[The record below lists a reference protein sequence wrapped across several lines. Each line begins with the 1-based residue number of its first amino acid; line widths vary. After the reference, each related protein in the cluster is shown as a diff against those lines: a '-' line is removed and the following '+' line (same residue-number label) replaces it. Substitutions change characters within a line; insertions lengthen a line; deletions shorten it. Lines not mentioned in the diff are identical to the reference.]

1 MNSIANGCRLWTV
14 SLTAVMLAVAA
25 LTACSGDDPVSP
37 EQRLAGRYDAVTW
50 TITGASET
58 IDMLAEGSHFL
69 IELRADG
76 TTDGEFFT
84 PEGAAPEPAERR
96 VSLAGT
102 WSLMLGNVVNFE
114 MEGDTFVRFVEWQY
128 GAGRLENE
136 FTIGQYST
144 RTVLRR

>member
-1 MNSIANGCRLWTV
+1 MRRSPGPWIPVPCSGLALIVATG
-14 SLTAVMLAVAA
+14 LTL
-25 LTACSGDDPVSP
+25 ACSGSDPLSP
-37 EQRLAGRYDAVTW
+37 GARLSGRYAAIIW
-50 TITGASET
+50 TISSPAET
-58 IDMLAEGSHFL
+58 IDMLAEGSHL
-69 IELRADG
+69 WIELRSDG

-96 VSLAGT
+96 VSLAGR
-102 WSLMLGNVVNFE
+102 WSVTSDYVVTFE

-136 FTIGQYST
+136 FTIGPYTT

>member
-1 MNSIANGCRLWTV
+1 
-14 SLTAVMLAVAA
+14 MLDYTRMKKLFALMMVVAGGA
-25 LTACSGDDPVSP
+25 LACSGDDPVSP

-50 TITGASET
+50 TITGLGET
-58 IDMLAEGSHFL
+58 IDMLAEGSHIW

-76 TTDGEFFT
+76 TTDGEFYT

-102 WSLMLGNVVNFE
+102 WTLGPGEVVSFE
-114 MEGDTFVRFVEWQY
+114 MEGDTFVRFVEWQS

-136 FTIGQYST
+136 FTIGQYTT

>member
-1 MNSIANGCRLWTV
+1 MLVIAVFVGAGSI
-14 SLTAVMLAVAA
+14 S
-25 LTACSGDDPVSP
+25 CSDSDPVSP

-58 IDMLAEGSHFL
+58 IDMLAEGSHL
-69 IELRADG
+69 WIELRADG

-102 WSLMLGNVVNFE
+102 WSLMPGNVVNFE

-136 FTIGQYST
+136 FTIGQYTT